1 MDGYLNVSLKLWARS
16 LSSSLDE
23 YLSQVFFFLHRK
35 NKLARQGCRQTEAIA
50 QASGIGNTIC
60 VLFVY
65 SSSLFAGCVNN
76 VGLEGP
82 NAWKL

>member
-1 MDGYLNVSLKLWARS
+1 MDGYLDVSPKLWARS

-23 YLSQVFFFLHRK
+23 YLSQVFFFLHTK
-35 NKLARQGCRQTEAIA
+35 NKLASHGCRQTEAIA

-65 SSSLFAGCVNN
+65 SSGLFAGYVNN
-76 VGLEGP
+76 AGLEGH